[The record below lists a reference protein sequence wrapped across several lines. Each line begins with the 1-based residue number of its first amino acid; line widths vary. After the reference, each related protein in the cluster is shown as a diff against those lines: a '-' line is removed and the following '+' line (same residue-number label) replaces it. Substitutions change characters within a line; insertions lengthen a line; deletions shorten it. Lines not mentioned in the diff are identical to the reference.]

1 MTQELLT
8 EAEKKMEASRS
19 VFSQEL
25 TTFNTGRANPTLV
38 THIKVEYMGVPQ
50 QLSHMASITA
60 SGPDML
66 VIQPWVPGSLSAVEK
81 AILKANIGLTPSSD
95 GTVIRLKIPPLS
107 TERREDLVKLVRRRA
122 EDTKIAIR
130 NIRRDTA
137 DKLKQMEKDKALS
150 QDDYHVSLNKLQ
162 QLTDGASAMVEQER
176 EIKEAELREI

>member
-137 DKLKQMEKDKALS
+137 DKLKQMEKDKSLS

-162 QLTDGASAMVEQER
+162 QLTDGVSAMVEQER

>member
-95 GTVIRLKIPPLS
+95 GAVIRLKIPPLS

-137 DKLKQMEKDKALS
+137 DKLKQMEKDKSLS
-150 QDDYHVSLNKLQ
+150 QDDDHVSLNKLQ
-162 QLTDGASAMVEQER
+162 QLTYGVSAMVEQER